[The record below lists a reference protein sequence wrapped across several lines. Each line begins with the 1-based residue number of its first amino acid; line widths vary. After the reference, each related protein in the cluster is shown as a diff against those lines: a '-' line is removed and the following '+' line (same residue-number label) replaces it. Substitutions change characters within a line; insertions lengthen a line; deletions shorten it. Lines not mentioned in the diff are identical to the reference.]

1 MRDIIVLRVR
11 NHMIEY
17 ADRLTIVGNYFY
29 SFFNCIL
36 FLLLSY
42 KHPYEE
48 KTISIL
54 FGYGCKCR

>member
-29 SFFNCIL
+29 SFFN
-36 FLLLSY
+36 
-42 KHPYEE
+42 
-48 KTISIL
+48 
-54 FGYGCKCR
+54 